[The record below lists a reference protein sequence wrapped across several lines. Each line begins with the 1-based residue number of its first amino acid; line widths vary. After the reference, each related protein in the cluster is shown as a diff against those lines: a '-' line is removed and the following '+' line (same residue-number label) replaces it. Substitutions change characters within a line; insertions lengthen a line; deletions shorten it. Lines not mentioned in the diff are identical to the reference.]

1 MTNKTLSDEEV
12 SMEIGVKK
20 TALNRNIDFYSD
32 GYFKFVD
39 IKKHL
44 QEFKEELSK
53 FINNYQYVIN
63 YPENYPITK
72 QLPALFEREL
82 NTQMQKHFGDKLI

>member
-1 MTNKTLSDEEV
+1 MTNKTLSDEINKSIIKVPDGFIFE
-12 SMEIGVKK
+12 
-20 TALNRNIDFYSD
+20 SD
-32 GYFKFVD
+32 V
-39 IKKHL
+39 KKHL

-82 NTQMQKHFGDKLI
+82 NTQMQKHFGDKLSGETDE

>member
-1 MTNKTLSDEEV
+1 MTNKTLSDEIINWV
-12 SMEIGVKK
+12 DK
-20 TALNRNIDFYSD
+20 TNPKYNCYDEQ
-32 GYFKFVD
+32 D

-53 FINNYQYVIN
+53 FINNYQYVNN

-82 NTQMQKHFGDKLI
+82 NTQMEKHFGDKLI